1 MKNKNRIIS
10 LVMKMNEIRE
20 ELHNALVQ
28 ELKEWEEVLAEVYD
42 EVNLGEG
49 LKSDLDP
56 VKDKIEEI
64 KKAIK
69 SNKKLSDISKEVKE
83 IALI

>member
-1 MKNKNRIIS
+1 MKNENKIMS
-10 LVMKMNEIRE
+10 LVMKMNQIRE
-20 ELHNALVQ
+20 ELNDALVQ
-28 ELKEWEEVLAEVYD
+28 ELKEWEELLAEVYD
-42 EVNLGEG
+42 EVSLGEG

-56 VKDKIEEI
+56 IKTKIEEI

-69 SNKKLSDISKEVKE
+69 SNKKLSAISKEVKE

>member
-1 MKNKNRIIS
+1 
-10 LVMKMNEIRE
+10 MNEIRE